1 MLLLYCVEKEFI
13 EKEVFLVLFT
23 KKIDMKNIATNQSNK
38 RFFKVQEELKRL
50 LSIFNADSEN
60 SKDTLEDFETN
71 GSAEEQKI
79 SRELL
84 KSLNNIDYE
93 KTVNQT
99 VHSKQ
104 AIKKQIHSESKTTA
118 TRVNPTISKNTKSN
132 IYLSKSIDD
141 SEREI

>member
-1 MLLLYCVEKEFI
+1 
-13 EKEVFLVLFT
+13 
-23 KKIDMKNIATNQSNK
+23 MKNIATNQSNK
-38 RFFKVQEELKRL
+38 RFLKVQEELKRL

-99 VHSKQ
+99 VLSKQ
-104 AIKKQIHSESKTTA
+104 PIKKQIHSESKTTA